1 MRKKKTRVYGRR
13 KRRSFGGLFFRQW
26 ILVMAVCGLF
36 GALVLV
42 MFTDRE
48 KNQQRQ
54 ELAQE
59 EEIRVG
65 NIQKMPAEDLYL
77 LGESQRLMGAIK
89 AEGYGIA
96 SLLYETDTREVLA
109 GCEEQLFVIRRK
121 TESSPSR
128 IYSYPVSQI
137 PEWKEYREQVSKL
150 ESVGKVLLE
159 DVSMPYFYLSGEDI
173 LPGPITITVSELSRI
188 KYELAWDGEITD
200 SIFTY
205 SIEEP
210 ATIPEGYE
218 KVMLSSEPSEFF
230 QPLLVGVDAA
240 NPELK
245 IAPWGDD
252 SFALMQ
258 EVFQKTVETGQ
269 EEEYYLETLFTVTEA
284 SFRRMELLDGSSVT
298 LLSCLDYDFLE
309 VWGGVIAGVAAVTVL
324 LGTLIAFVTAKIKF
338 AGLKAQYEME
348 DYRRD
353 LMNTLAHDLKSP
365 LMSISGYAENLA
377 GNLIPEKQAHYT
389 GAILENVQYMNRM
402 IESVLEL
409 SKVEQGTTRLNKETV
424 DMKALFAKVQ
434 ERYED
439 RLAAREISINVEGAL
454 TWLADRRL
462 MEQVLDNLLD
472 NAAKYADPG
481 STVQVQFSDKGM
493 QVCNPC
499 STDLSGSVEKLAEP
513 FVVGSESRSG
523 KTGSGLGLAIVKNIC
538 ELHGLALQI
547 RYQDGVLG
555 PSGTEFLVLISV
567 PGG

>member
-26 ILVMAVCGLF
+26 IRVMAVCGLF

-77 LGESQRLMGAIK
+77 LGESQRLKGAIK

-150 ESVGKVLLE
+150 ESGGKVLLE

-173 LPGPITITVSELSRI
+173 LPGPITMTVSELSRI

-210 ATIPEGYE
+210 ASIPEGYE

-258 EVFQKTVETGQ
+258 EVFQKAVETGQ
-269 EEEYYLETLFTVTEA
+269 EEEYYLETFFTVTEV
-284 SFRRMELLDGSSVT
+284 SFRRMNLLDESSVT

-309 VWGGVIAGVAAVTVL
+309 VWGVVIAGVAAVTVL

-348 DYRRD
+348 DYRRN

-377 GNLIPEKQAHYT
+377 GNLIPEKQDHYT

-439 RLAAREISINVEGAL
+439 RLAAREISIHVEGAL

-481 STVQVQFSDKGM
+481 STVQVQFSDTGM
-493 QVCNPC
+493 QFCNPC
-499 STDLSGSVEKLAEP
+499 STDLSASVERLAEP

-523 KTGSGLGLAIVKNIC
+523 KTGSGLGLTIVKNIC

-547 RYQDGVLG
+547 QYQDGIFCIAI
-555 PSGTEFLVLISV
+555 E
-567 PGG
+567 

>member
-1 MRKKKTRVYGRR
+1 MRKKRTCVYGRR

-26 ILVMAVCGLF
+26 ILVMVVCGLL
-36 GALVLV
+36 GALALAI
-42 MFTDRE
+42 FTDRE

-54 ELAQE
+54 EFAQE

-65 NIQKMPAEDLYL
+65 NIQKMPAQERYL
-77 LGESQRLMGAIK
+77 LGEDQNFKGALM

-128 IYSYPVSQI
+128 IYSYPVSRI

-173 LPGPITITVSELSRI
+173 LPGPITITVSELSRM
-188 KYELAWDGEITD
+188 KYEFAWGGEITED
-200 SIFTY
+200 IFTY

-210 ATIPEGYE
+210 ASIPEGYE
-218 KVMLSSEPSEFF
+218 KVMLSSEPDEFSN
-230 QPLLVGVDAA
+230 PLVVGADAS
-240 NPELK
+240 NPALK
-245 IAPWGDD
+245 FSPWGDD

-269 EEEYYLETLFTVTEA
+269 EEEYYLETFFTVTEV

-309 VWGGVIAGVAAVTVL
+309 VWGGGVAGVTAATVL
-324 LGTLIAFVTAKIKF
+324 LGSLIAFMVAKIKF
-338 AGLKAQYEME
+338 AGLKAQYDME
-348 DYRRD
+348 DYRRN

-365 LMSISGYAENLA
+365 LMSISGYAENLEE
-377 GNLIPEKQAHYT
+377 NLAAEKQAHYT
-389 GAILENVQYMNRM
+389 GAIRENVQYMNRM

-409 SKVEQGTTRLNKETV
+409 SKVEMGNSRLNKETV
-424 DMKALFAKVQ
+424 DMKALFAEVQ
-434 ERYED
+434 KRYED
-439 RLAAREISINVEGAL
+439 RLKEMGMTVITEGTL
-454 TWLADRRL
+454 SWQADRRL
-462 MEQVLDNLLD
+462 MEQVFDNLLD

-481 STVQVQFSDKGM
+481 STVEVQFSDRGFRFS
-493 QVCNPC
+493 NPC
-499 STDLSGSVEKLAEP
+499 AADLSDVVERLDEP

-523 KTGSGLGLAIVKNIC
+523 KTGSGLGLAIVKNTC
-538 ELHGLALQI
+538 ELHGFALQI
-547 RYQDGVLG
+547 QYQDGVFRVAIG
-555 PSGTEFLVLISV
+555 
-567 PGG
+567 